1 MLVLPIVAGIS
12 GVVAAGY
19 HTMSPTSQL
28 YGRTFLGEGRGSK
41 RLALTFD
48 DGPNDPHT
56 RQLLDVLAKHQ
67 VKATFFVIGKFVKQ
81 RPDIV
86 RAVVDA
92 GHVIGN
98 HTYSHPNLIFRSTS
112 ETRRELADCQC
123 AIEDAVGATTRLFRP
138 PHGGRRPSSLRAI
151 RGAGYEPIM
160 WSVSGYDWSATSA
173 RQILEKVGRQVKG
186 GDVILLHDGGH
197 ERIGVD
203 RTFSVQ
209 ATDEIIR
216 RYRGEGFD
224 FVTVPEMMKS
234 SNR

>member
-12 GVVAAGY
+12 GGVAAGY

-98 HTYSHPNLIFRSTS
+98 HTYSHP
-112 ETRRELADCQC
+112 
-123 AIEDAVGATTRLFRP
+123 
-138 PHGGRRPSSLRAI
+138 
-151 RGAGYEPIM
+151 
-160 WSVSGYDWSATSA
+160 
-173 RQILEKVGRQVKG
+173 
-186 GDVILLHDGGH
+186 
-197 ERIGVD
+197 
-203 RTFSVQ
+203 
-209 ATDEIIR
+209 
-216 RYRGEGFD
+216 
-224 FVTVPEMMKS
+224 
-234 SNR
+234 